1 MRTPFVFL
9 FLATRDPMSSVA
21 PGIMVDGTSVLYG
34 YSFVNAVSYNGYS
47 YAYDF
52 SWYFHQLN
60 GRINPT

>member
-1 MRTPFVFL
+1 
-9 FLATRDPMSSVA
+9 
-21 PGIMVDGTSVLYG
+21 MVDGTSVLYG